1 MKTGYQPKTR
11 FVNQKQE
18 IFDALRGRYVTLTPE
33 EAVRQHFIYQLIH
46 LYNYPAGRIA
56 IETSLKVN
64 HLLKRSDVVVFN
76 KHGQPWMLVECKAP
90 EVKLTQ
96 KVFDQVNRYN
106 YELKADYLVLT
117 NGERIITG
125 HLDYEQNQCKF
136 QNSLPSYPCD

>member
-33 EAVRQHFIYQLIH
+33 ESVRQHFVYQLIH
-46 LYNYPAGRIA
+46 HYNYPAGRIA

-64 HLLKRSDVVVFN
+64 HMLKRSDIVVFS
-76 KHGQPWMLVECKAP
+76 KTGQPWMLVECKAP

-125 HLDYEQNQCKF
+125 HLDYDQNQCKF
-136 QNSLPSYPCD
+136 QNSLPPYPSD

>member
-1 MKTGYQPKTR
+1 
-11 FVNQKQE
+11 
-18 IFDALRGRYVTLTPE
+18 
-33 EAVRQHFIYQLIH
+33 
-46 LYNYPAGRIA
+46 
-56 IETSLKVN
+56 
-64 HLLKRSDVVVFN
+64 
-76 KHGQPWMLVECKAP
+76 MLVECKAP

-136 QNSLPSYPCD
+136 QNSLPPYPSD